1 MAGWSEQ
8 LEAAVSLHMTGFA
21 LRNWL
26 VSAGLLRSMLP
37 TAGALAA
44 GLAMPA
50 RDRRESYFVWH
61 VEALRAAVLAS
72 GVVLPSCR
80 EFHATRIADEL
91 RLCAA
96 HMGDDAVDR
105 IVQRICAK
113 ILADMLLAVPL
124 DVRALVQGDVLA
136 AFGMT
141 LSELGLVPVEH
152 APGPCGRT
160 MPAASVD

>member
-1 MAGWSEQ
+1 MLKCAAGWAEQ
-8 LEAAVSLHMTGFA
+8 LEAAADFHMTGFT

-37 TAGALAA
+37 TAGAFAA

-50 RDRRESYFVWH
+50 RDRCENFFVWH

-80 EFHATRIADEL
+80 EFHAAGIADEL

-96 HMGDDAVDR
+96 HMGDDAVDK
-105 IVQRICAK
+105 IVQRICSK

-124 DVRALVQGDVLA
+124 EVRALVQLDVLEMI
-136 AFGMT
+136 GMAVVEDKT
-141 LSELGLVPVEH
+141 GLVLMERAGV
-152 APGPCGRT
+152 
-160 MPAASVD
+160 ASSG